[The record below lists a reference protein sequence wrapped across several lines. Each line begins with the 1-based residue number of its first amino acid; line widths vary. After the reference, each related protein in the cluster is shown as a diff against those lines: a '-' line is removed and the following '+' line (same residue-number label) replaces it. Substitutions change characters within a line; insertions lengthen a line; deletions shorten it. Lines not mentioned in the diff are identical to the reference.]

1 MFFMYV
7 YNHKPAYFVDDLYI
21 VYNIIHYSGGQ
32 LHLHTN
38 VILSE
43 MLDAITQQRL
53 VFPRLFLFL
62 MSLASNSSG
71 HWTVICYLCLAWHK
85 TVIKC
90 HTTKILLIMNS

>member
-1 MFFMYV
+1 M
-7 YNHKPAYFVDDLYI
+7 DDLYI

-53 VFPRLFLFL
+53 VFPTLFLFL
-62 MSLASNSSG
+62 MSLSSNSSMDIG
-71 HWTVICYLCLAWHK
+71 QLSVICVLH
-85 TVIKC
+85 VIQQ
-90 HTTKILLIMNS
+90 KIS